1 MFNKKQ
7 IDNISKFFWELA
19 KVMVASGAVA
29 GVMMTAVP
37 IWKVLVAIIMAA
49 GFGLIGFLIDSM
61 IDDDDVSKKP
71 P

>member
-29 GVMMTAVP
+29 GVMMIAVP